1 MTDTD
6 ATSTDATG
14 TAPDLAAVGEPP
26 ASWWHAL
33 GVFDLETTGIDVE
46 TARIVTAHVG
56 LIDASGATVAH
67 GEWLADPGIE
77 IPEQASAVH
86 GISTERA
93 RAEGRPAADV
103 VAEIVAAIRAV
114 FARGVPLVVYNAP
127 YDLTLLDR
135 EARRHGVEPLGE
147 VSEIGCVVD
156 PLVIDKA
163 VDTYRKGKRT
173 LEAAAGVYGVSLDDA
188 HDAGADAVAAGR
200 VAQAMAARYP
210 DRLDVPVTELHDL
223 QIGWCASQAD
233 SFQQYM
239 RRAKD
244 PTFTAHGDWPHRPL
258 PFA

>member
-1 MTDTD
+1 MTDLQPNPAAAD
-6 ATSTDATG
+6 PAEEAM
-14 TAPDLAAVGEPP
+14 APVGPVPDE
-26 ASWWHAL
+26 WWKAL

-56 LIDASGATVAH
+56 LIDAAGESIAH
-67 GEWLADPGIE
+67 GEWLADPGVE

-93 RAEGRPAADV
+93 RAEGRPAAEV
-103 VAEIVAAIRAV
+103 VAEIVAALSAV

-135 EARRHGVEPLGE
+135 EARRHGIEPLGE
-147 VSEIGCVVD
+147 VGEIGCVVD

-173 LEAAAGVYGVSLDDA
+173 LEAAAGVYGVTLDDA
-188 HDAGADAVAAGR
+188 HDAGADAIAAGR
-200 VAQAMAARYP
+200 VAQAMARRFP
-210 DRLDVPVTELHDL
+210 DKLDIPSTRLHEL
-223 QIGWCASQAD
+223 QVGWCAAQAE

-239 RRAKD
+239 RRSKD
-244 PTFTAHGDWPHRPL
+244 PTFTASGEWPHRSVS
-258 PFA
+258 A

>member
-1 MTDTD
+1 VTDTE
-6 ATSTDATG
+6 TTG

-26 ASWWHAL
+26 AAWWQAL

-56 LIDASGATVAH
+56 LIDATGATVAH
-67 GEWLADPGIE
+67 GEWLADPGVE

-93 RAEGRPAADV
+93 RAEGRPAAEV

-147 VSEIGCVVD
+147 VGEIGCVVD

-173 LEAAAGVYGVSLDDA
+173 LEAAAAVYGVSLDDA
-188 HDAGADAVAAGR
+188 HDAGADAIAAGR
-200 VAQAMAARYP
+200 VAQAMAKRYP

-223 QIGWCASQAD
+223 QVGWCSTQAE